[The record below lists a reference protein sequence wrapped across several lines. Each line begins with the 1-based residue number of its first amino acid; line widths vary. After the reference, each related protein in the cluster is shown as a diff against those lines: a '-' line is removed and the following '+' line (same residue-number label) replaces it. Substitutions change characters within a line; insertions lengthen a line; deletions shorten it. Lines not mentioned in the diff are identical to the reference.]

1 MGRRGGAAHAACPRR
16 RPVVPEPEADF
27 LASIPRPLIEPLRP
41 AFATTYHSAAQL
53 ERLKQATLDIL
64 ETVGVRFQSGKALGL
79 LAEHGVRIDRG
90 AQTARF
96 PPEIVLAA
104 MARAPRRF
112 TLGAR
117 DASCDIAVG
126 DGNTYCTTDGCGVE
140 IIDFATRQRRASTKA
155 DLADVTRIQDYLSSI
170 AFWWPTLSAGD
181 CGEAAQL
188 HELDAGWNNTVKH
201 LQGMVNGEREARYA
215 VEMATVIAGGPE
227 ELRRRPVMSDLIGT
241 ISPLVIDKDGIEAAL
256 VFAAAGVPVTFVT
269 MPTLGTT
276 APATKAGAYAV
287 GSAELV
293 AATVLLQLE
302 HPGAPVLHSI
312 MQSWADPRSGNFVSF
327 PQDGRCRALGTELA
341 HHWGVPAESATCG
354 TDSPLPGTWQA
365 GVEEAL
371 DLVQAAQEGSEL
383 LPSIGLVNVYTL
395 FYPEHIILG
404 DDIYHRARHAI
415 MDIDVGDEALALEAI
430 AEVGPGG
437 HFLGHKHTR
446 RHMRAAVKP
455 AITHQPGPDGA
466 FRDPVEVA
474 REKAEWIW
482 REYRPEPLEADKAAA
497 LAKILAAADAELRG

>member
-1 MGRRGGAAHAACPRR
+1 M
-16 RPVVPEPEADF
+16 
-27 LASIPRPLIEPLRP
+27 ASIERPAIEPLRP
-41 AFATTYHSAAQL
+41 AFRQTCHSAAEL
-53 ERLKQATLDIL
+53 DRLRQATLDIL
-64 ETVGVRFQSGKALGL
+64 ERVGVQFQSDKALSL
-79 LAEHGVRIDRG
+79 LADHGVRVDKATRL
-90 AQTARF
+90 AKF
-96 PPEIVLAA
+96 PADLVLEA
-104 MARAPRRF
+104 MSRAPRRF
-112 TLGAR
+112 GLGAR
-117 DASCDIAVG
+117 DESCAIEVG
-126 DGNTYCTTDGCGVE
+126 DGNTYATTDGCGVE
-140 IIDFATRQRRASTKA
+140 LIDFATRERRKSTKA
-155 DLADVTRIQDYLSSI
+155 DLADVTRIQDYLSSV

-181 CGEAAQL
+181 YGETSQL

-215 VEMATVIAGGPE
+215 VEMAMVIAGGPE

-276 APATKAGAYAV
+276 APATKAGAYAL

-293 AATVLLQLE
+293 AATVLLQLAY
-302 HPGAPVLHSI
+302 PGAPVLHST

-327 PQDGRCRALGTELA
+327 PQDGRARALGTELA
-341 HHWGVPAESATCG
+341 HHWGVPAESAACG

-371 DLVQAAQEGSEL
+371 DFVQAAQEGSEL

-395 FYPEHIILG
+395 FYPEHIVLG
-404 DDIYHRARHAI
+404 DDIYHRARYAI
-415 MDIDVGDEALALEAI
+415 MDIDLDDEGLALEAI

-446 RHMRAAVKP
+446 RHMREAVKP

-466 FRDPVEVA
+466 FRDPLGVA
-474 REKAEWIW
+474 REKAQWIW
-482 REYRPEPLEADKAAA
+482 REYRPEPLDPVKAAE
-497 LAKILAAADAELRG
+497 LSKILKAADSELRR

>member
-1 MGRRGGAAHAACPRR
+1 M
-16 RPVVPEPEADF
+16 
-27 LASIPRPLIEPLRP
+27 ASIERLAIEPLRR
-41 AFATTYHSAAQL
+41 AFTTTYHSTEQL
-53 ERLKQATLDIL
+53 DRLKQATLDIL
-64 ETVGVRFQSGKALGL
+64 DAVGVQFHSEQALGL
-79 LAEHGVRIDRG
+79 LAEHGVRVDRA
-90 AQTARF
+90 AQTAQF

-104 MARAPRRF
+104 MAKAPRRF

-117 DASCDIAVG
+117 DASCHIPVG

-140 IIDFATRQRRASTKA
+140 IIDFATRERRPSTKA
-155 DLADVTRIQDYLSSI
+155 DLADVTRMQDYLSSI

-181 CGEAAQL
+181 CGETAQL

-201 LQGMVNGEREARYA
+201 LQGMVNGAREARYA

-227 ELRRRPVMSDLIGT
+227 ELRRRPVLSGLIAT

-256 VFAAAGVPVTFVT
+256 VFAAAGVPVAFVT

-276 APATKAGAYAV
+276 APATKAGAYAL

-293 AATVLLQLE
+293 AATVLLQLA
-302 HPGAPVLHSI
+302 HPGAPVLHSTI
-312 MQSWADPRSGNFVSF
+312 QSWVDPSSGNFMSF
-327 PQDGRCRALGTELA
+327 PQDGRSRALGTELA

-354 TDSPLPGTWQA
+354 TDSPVPGTWQA

-371 DLVQAAQEGSEL
+371 DFVQAAQEGSEL

-404 DDIYHRARHAI
+404 DDIYHRARYAI
-415 MDIDVGDEALALEAI
+415 MDIDLDDEALALPAI
-430 AEVGPGG
+430 TEVGPGG

-446 RHMRAAVKP
+446 RHMREAVKP
-455 AITHQPGPDGA
+455 AITHQLGADGA
-466 FRDPVEVA
+466 FR
-474 REKAEWIW
+474 
-482 REYRPEPLEADKAAA
+482 
-497 LAKILAAADAELRG
+497 

>member
-1 MGRRGGAAHAACPRR
+1 MNP
-16 RPVVPEPEADF
+16 VPEPEARP
-27 LASIPRPLIEPLRP
+27 LASNLRPPIEPLRP
-41 AFATTYHSAAQL
+41 AFVTTYHSSVQL
-53 ERLKQATLDIL
+53 DRLKQATLDIL
-64 ETVGVRFQSGKALGL
+64 ESVGVQVQSETALDL
-79 LAEHGVRIDRG
+79 LAEHGVRVDR
-90 AQTARF
+90 ATQIAMF

-104 MARAPRRF
+104 MAQAPRRF

-117 DASCDIAVG
+117 EASCEIPVG
-126 DGNTYCTTDGCGVE
+126 DGNSYCTTDGCGVE
-140 IIDFATRQRRASTKA
+140 VIDFATRERRQSTKA
-155 DLADVTRIQDYLSSI
+155 DLADVTRMQDYLSSI

-181 CGEAAQL
+181 HGETAQL

-201 LQGMVNGEREARYA
+201 LQGMVNGAREAHYA

-276 APATKAGAYAV
+276 APATKAGAYAL

-293 AATVLLQLE
+293 AATVLLQLAY
-302 HPGAPVLHSI
+302 PGAPVLHST

-327 PQDGRCRALGTELA
+327 PQDARCRALGTELA

-354 TDSPLPGTWQA
+354 TDSPAPGTWQA

-371 DLVQAAQEGSEL
+371 DFVQAAQEGSEL

-395 FYPEHIILG
+395 FYPEHIVLG
-404 DDIYHRARHAI
+404 DDIYHRARYAI
-415 MDIDVGDEALALEAI
+415 MDIDLDDEALALEAI

-446 RHMRAAVKP
+446 RHMREAVKP

-466 FRDPVEVA
+466 FRDPLEVA

-482 REYRPEPLEADKAAA
+482 REYRPEPLDPAQATE
-497 LAKILAAADAELRG
+497 LAKILAAADAELRA

>member
-1 MGRRGGAAHAACPRR
+1 MNP
-16 RPVVPEPEADF
+16 VPEPEACA
-27 LASIPRPLIEPLRP
+27 LASITRPSIEPLRP
-41 AFATTYHSAAQL
+41 AFVTAYHSSAQL
-53 ERLKQATLDIL
+53 DRLKQATLDIL
-64 ETVGVRFQSGKALGL
+64 ESVGVQFQSETALDL
-79 LAEHGVRIDRG
+79 LAEHGVRVDR
-90 AQTARF
+90 ATQLATF

-104 MARAPRRF
+104 MAQAPRRF

-117 DASCDIAVG
+117 EPNCEIPVG
-126 DGNTYCTTDGCGVE
+126 DGNSYCTTDGCGVE
-140 IIDFATRQRRASTKA
+140 IIDFETRERRQSTKA
-155 DLADVTRIQDYLSSI
+155 DLADVTRLQDYLSSI

-181 CGEAAQL
+181 YGETAQL

-201 LQGMVNGEREARYA
+201 LQGMVNGAREARYA

-256 VFAAAGVPVTFVT
+256 VFAAAGLPVTFVT

-276 APATKAGAYAV
+276 APATKAGAYAL

-293 AATVLLQLE
+293 AATVLLQLAY
-302 HPGAPVLHSI
+302 PGAPVLHST

-327 PQDGRCRALGTELA
+327 PQDARSRALGTELA

-354 TDSPLPGTWQA
+354 TDSPAPGTWQA

-371 DLVQAAQEGSEL
+371 DFVQAAQEGSEL

-395 FYPEHIILG
+395 FYPEHLILG
-404 DDIYHRARHAI
+404 DDIYHRARYAI
-415 MDIDVGDEALALEAI
+415 MDIDLDDEALALEAI

-455 AITHQPGPDGA
+455 AITHQLGPDGT
-466 FRDPVEVA
+466 FREPLEVA
-474 REKAEWIW
+474 REQAEWIW
-482 REYRPEPLEADKAAA
+482 REYRPEPLDPAKAAE

>member
-1 MGRRGGAAHAACPRR
+1 M
-16 RPVVPEPEADF
+16 
-27 LASIPRPLIEPLRP
+27 ASIARPPIEPLRP

-53 ERLKQATLDIL
+53 DRLKQATLDIL
-64 ETVGVRFQSGKALGL
+64 ESVGVQFQSETALDL
-79 LAEHGVRIDRG
+79 LAEHGVRVDRA
-90 AQTARF
+90 AQLATF

-104 MARAPRRF
+104 MAQAPRRF

-117 DASCDIAVG
+117 EASCEIPVG
-126 DGNTYCTTDGCGVE
+126 DGNSYCTTDGCGVE
-140 IIDFATRQRRASTKA
+140 IIDFATRERRQSTKA
-155 DLADVTRIQDYLSSI
+155 DLADVTRLQDYLSSI

-181 CGEAAQL
+181 CGETAQL

-201 LQGMVNGEREARYA
+201 LQGMVNGAREARYA
-215 VEMATVIAGGPE
+215 VEMAMVIAGGPE

-276 APATKAGAYAV
+276 APATKAGAYAL

-293 AATVLLQLE
+293 AATVLLQLAY
-302 HPGAPVLHSI
+302 PGAPVLHST

-327 PQDGRCRALGTELA
+327 PQDARSRALGTELA

-354 TDSPLPGTWQA
+354 TDSPAPGTWQA

-371 DLVQAAQEGSEL
+371 DFVQAAQEGSEL

-395 FYPEHIILG
+395 FYPEHLILG
-404 DDIYHRARHAI
+404 DDIYHRARYAI
-415 MDIDVGDEALALEAI
+415 MDIDLDDEALALEAI

-446 RHMRAAVKP
+446 RHMRAAVMP
-455 AITHQPGPDGA
+455 AITHQLGPDGA
-466 FRDPVEVA
+466 FRDPLEVA

-482 REYRPEPLEADKAAA
+482 REYRPEPLDPAKAAE
-497 LAKILAAADAELRG
+497 LTKILAAADAELRG

>member
-1 MGRRGGAAHAACPRR
+1 MSI
-16 RPVVPEPEADF
+16 VVPEPEACR
-27 LASIPRPLIEPLRP
+27 LPPIERPPIEPLRP
-41 AFATTYHSAAQL
+41 AFSPAHHSAAQL
-53 ERLKQATLDIL
+53 DRLKQATLDIL
-64 ETVGVRFQSGKALGL
+64 ETVGVKVQSEKALDL
-79 LAEHGVRIDRG
+79 LAEHGVRVDRA
-90 AQTARF
+90 AQIAKF

-104 MARAPRRF
+104 MAQAPRRF

-117 DASCDIAVG
+117 DARCEIPVG
-126 DGNTYCTTDGCGVE
+126 DGNTYCTTDGSGVE
-140 IIDFATRQRRASTKA
+140 IVDFETRERRKSTKA
-155 DLADVTRIQDYLSSI
+155 DVADVTRIQDYLSSI
-170 AFWWPTLSAGD
+170 AFWWPTVSAGD
-181 CGEAAQL
+181 YGETSQL

-227 ELRRRPVMSDLIGT
+227 ELRRRPVLSDLIGT

-256 VFAAAGVPVTFVT
+256 VFAEAGVPVTFVT

-276 APATKAGAYAV
+276 APATKAGAYAL

-293 AATVLLQLE
+293 AATVLLQLA
-302 HPGAPVLHSI
+302 HPGALVLHSI

-327 PQDGRCRALGTELA
+327 PQDGRGRALGTELA

-354 TDSPLPGTWQA
+354 TDSPVPGTWQA

-371 DLVQAAQEGSEL
+371 DFVQAAQEGSDL

-404 DDIYHRARHAI
+404 DDIYQRARYAI
-415 MDIDVGDEALALEAI
+415 MDIEFDDEALALDAI

-446 RHMRAAVKP
+446 RHMREAVMP
-455 AITHQPGPDGA
+455 AITHQPGLDGA
-466 FRDPVEVA
+466 FRDPIEVA

-482 REYRPEPLEADKAAA
+482 REYRPEPLDPGKAAE
-497 LAKILAAADAELRG
+497 LARILAAADAELRG